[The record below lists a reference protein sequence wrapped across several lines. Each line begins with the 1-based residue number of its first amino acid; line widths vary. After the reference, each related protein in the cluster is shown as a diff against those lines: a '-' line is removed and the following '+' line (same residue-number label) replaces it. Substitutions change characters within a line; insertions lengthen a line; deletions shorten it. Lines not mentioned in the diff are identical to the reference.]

1 MVLPFANLKIFF
13 LAGVGEGGG
22 RGIRCDD
29 LQKLRRVGG
38 QLAMRIKNIPC
49 RIELSNTTSLHKQ
62 YEKKNFLRVVFSREK
77 SINKQSTCSYKEV
90 KTNQLDRIY
99 TTNYKNLHSVFQ
111 IVTMFYY
118 VHT

>member
-13 LAGVGEGGG
+13 FGRGGGGGGGGGGEGEG

-29 LQKLRRVGG
+29 LQKLRQVGG

-77 SINKQSTCSYKEV
+77 SINKQST
-90 KTNQLDRIY
+90 
-99 TTNYKNLHSVFQ
+99 
-111 IVTMFYY
+111 
-118 VHT
+118 